1 MKNYPQELEFD
12 PAGQRSNLKLLAA
25 VHRMLQ
31 PGGYFEIGVRW
42 GDSLALAG
50 DETFSLAVDPAPE
63 LRCARPKRSLILRQT
78 SDAFFRRYS
87 RLLRMSPWK
96 FRMGLI
102 DGMHLAEYVLRDF
115 TNLESVM
122 AAGGL
127 IVFDDTNPASEDIA
141 RREKGDGAW
150 TGDVWKALSILRRY
164 RPDLQMITFDVQ
176 PAGLTLVRRLDPQ
189 NSVLRESY
197 EELLQALSHL
207 NFKSDFEQ
215 ELKPLVKPY
224 SAQALLDFFNDG

>member
-1 MKNYPQELEFD
+1 
-12 PAGQRSNLKLLAA
+12 
-25 VHRMLQ
+25 
-31 PGGYFEIGVRW
+31 
-42 GDSLALAG
+42 
-50 DETFSLAVDPAPE
+50 
-63 LRCARPKRSLILRQT
+63 
-78 SDAFFRRYS
+78 
-87 RLLRMSPWK
+87 
-96 FRMGLI
+96 MGLI